1 MTIISAPRKDPEVR
15 PEQRTATIVYFEKM
29 RLTAQRTIRVLALAL
44 QNTEDG
50 STARLNQAINS
61 EQDIVDSANLCI
73 LALRDK
79 TADALTCAF
88 PPGLSD
94 GAASKSV
101 CQVAESPLV
110 RSRCSQRPPSAKRSE
125 TTD

>member
-29 RLTAQRTIRVLALAL
+29 RLTAQRTIGVLALAL
-44 QNTEDG
+44 QNTEG
-50 STARLNQAINS
+50 SPARLNEAINS

-79 TADALTCAF
+79 TADALTCIF
-88 PPGLSD
+88 PPGMSD
-94 GAASKSV
+94 GAAAKSV
-101 CQVAESPLV
+101 CQVAENPLV
-110 RSRCSQRPPSAKRSE
+110 RSRCTQRPPSAKRSE
-125 TTD
+125 STD